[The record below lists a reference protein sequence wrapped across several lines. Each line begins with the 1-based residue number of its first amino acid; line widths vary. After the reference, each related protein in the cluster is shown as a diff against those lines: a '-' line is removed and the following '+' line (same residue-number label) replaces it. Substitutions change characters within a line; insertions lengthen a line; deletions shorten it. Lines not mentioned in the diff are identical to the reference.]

1 MRATSAGHPSC
12 VQSPD
17 RPAWFFNPAATLSSR
32 LVSDITETPRFVL
45 PPSAAPADEDL
56 PGLPLRQAH
65 WYSHWQLVA

>member
-1 MRATSAGHPSC
+1 
-12 VQSPD
+12 
-17 RPAWFFNPAATLSSR
+17 